1 MASDGVFVQGLQQ
14 LEAMGLLD
22 SLLPFLLIF
31 TIVFAVLQN
40 THILGR
46 DRKNFNVI
54 VALVLSL
61 MAVIP
66 HVMNTYPPGADVI
79 LIINSALPNVGVV
92 IIAIIMLLL
101 IMGAFGA
108 EIDITGSGF
117 VSGAVPIVALGI
129 ILFIFGTSAGWWS
142 GPGGGFGFF
151 SDPENQAVLV
161 VIIVFALIIF
171 FVTGGSNKGLGDLKI
186 GDIFKKITK

>member
-1 MASDGVFVQGLQQ
+1 MASDGVFVRGLQQ

-66 HVMNTYPPGADVI
+66 HVMNTYPRGADVI

-101 IMGAFGA
+101 IMGAFGR
-108 EIDITGSGF
+108 EIDITESGF
-117 VSGAVPIVALGI
+117 VSGAVPIIALGI
-129 ILFIFGTSAGWWS
+129 ILYIFGTSAGWWGGPS
-142 GPGGGFGFF
+142 GNWGFL
-151 SDPENQAVLV
+151 SDPDNQAVLV

-171 FVTGGSNKGLGDLKI
+171 FITGGPQKGLGNLKI
-186 GDIFKKITK
+186 GDIFKKLTK